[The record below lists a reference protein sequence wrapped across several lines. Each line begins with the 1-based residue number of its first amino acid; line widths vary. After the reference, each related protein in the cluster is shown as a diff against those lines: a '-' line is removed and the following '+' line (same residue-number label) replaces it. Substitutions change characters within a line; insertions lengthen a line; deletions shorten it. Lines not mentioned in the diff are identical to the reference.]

1 MDFGLTGKTAII
13 TGAASGIGAA
23 IAERF
28 CVEGANVVV
37 ADIDGNKAYAHVDS
51 LKQSGAHA
59 LAVRTDVTDEQSVET
74 LVNRARQAF
83 GSVHVLVNN
92 AGFTRDMRITKMTE
106 RDWDAVIDV
115 TLKGAF
121 FCTRA
126 VIGHFAAQGW
136 GRVINI
142 SSRAHLGNAGQANY
156 SAAKAGLIGFTKSMA
171 LENGRFNITVNAVAP
186 GIIDTEMVRALPH
199 YGKIREAAE
208 KNTPI
213 PRLGEAGDVADAV
226 AFLASERA
234 GYITGEVLH
243 VTGGR
248 Y

>member
-1 MDFGLTGKTAII
+1 MDFGLAGKTAII

-37 ADIDGNKAYAHVDS
+37 ADIDGNKADAHVDS

-74 LVNRARQAF
+74 LVNRARDVF

-156 SAAKAGLIGFTKSMA
+156 SAAISASTTKAKS
-171 LENGRFNITVNAVAP
+171 R
-186 GIIDTEMVRALPH
+186 R
-199 YGKIREAAE
+199 
-208 KNTPI
+208 
-213 PRLGEAGDVADAV
+213 
-226 AFLASERA
+226 
-234 GYITGEVLH
+234 TG
-243 VTGGR
+243 
-248 Y
+248 